1 VLGGTRPLAEYLAN
15 CLRKEVV
22 ICLQLYHPLPSSLF
36 TLPSPTPF
44 VNMAER
50 KVTSKYFPPDFD
62 PAAIEGRVKKAKKD
76 GLKSIPVRL
85 MAPFSMKCT
94 NCGEYIYK
102 GRKFNARKETLD
114 EKYLNT
120 PIFRFYIRCTDCK
133 HEITFRT
140 DPKSKPSSFSSFSFC
155 LTSF

>member
-1 VLGGTRPLAEYLAN
+1 
-15 CLRKEVV
+15 
-22 ICLQLYHPLPSSLF
+22 
-36 TLPSPTPF
+36 
-44 VNMAER
+44 MAER

-62 PAAIEGRVKKAKKD
+62 PSAIEGRVKKPKKD

-114 EKYLNT
+114 EKYLGVT
-120 PIFRFYIRCTDCK
+120 LYRFYIRCTDCK

-140 DPKSKPSSFSSFSFC
+140 DPKSKLSCVFLFFFVWAASD
-155 LTSF
+155 